1 MNRDPR
7 TSSVTRTNQ
16 LAAPDNTTRRRFRRL
31 AATTSAV
38 VAASA
43 LLITGQATSSEAAS
57 PATAPAL
64 GHLTKLGLS
73 QTAPAEVWLAPDNR
87 GWIAWSSN
95 KNGRYQLAIMA
106 PDGSIAT
113 PPKTIINGWS
123 GVSFQ
128 PTLLG
133 SGSAPLLVFS
143 GQDNVKGP
151 LSDGC
156 VVGAEPQSGVWQ
168 IQGWSLSSNCVFSN
182 VGYGDT
188 AANAKG
194 TLSAAWA
201 GGLGVEYRIGKS
213 PQIPAIGSDQQI
225 ALSTGHANG
234 VAEANDRF
242 GNGDFYAA
250 FYRFF
255 SKNKASD
262 GVYVKN
268 LSTDGP
274 VIKAP
279 KSGTESVTYPAP
291 PQRVAMANVSS
302 KGGGTYLAYCS
313 NAGTCSTF
321 LLWKVG
327 TSKTLPVPHTKLAI
341 GLAMSQGPAG
351 RLWLA
356 WYDEQNN
363 RVYTVRTNEKDSR
376 FGPPASFPA
385 TPCIEDGNT
394 HLALSAGDS
403 GRLDVA
409 LECLAASNAKATV
422 YVTQAEAGLSIKA
435 SQGKITN
442 KHAVSVTF
450 TVTDA
455 GDPVSGAKVALR
467 GAVKHTGS
475 KGTVTFTFA
484 KDVAPGTYKATAS
497 AASYLSAATSVRVT
511 S

>member
-1 MNRDPR
+1 MDRDPR
-7 TSSVTRTNQ
+7 QSDINPTRHR
-16 LAAPDNTTRRRFRRL
+16 LRRFAAM
-31 AATTSAV
+31 AATACAAV
-38 VAASA
+38 TGAA
-43 LLITGQATSSEAAS
+43 LLTTGQAATSEAAS

-64 GHLTKLGLS
+64 GHLTKLGLA
-73 QTAPAEVWLAPDNR
+73 QTAPAEIWLGPGNR

-113 PPKTIINGWS
+113 APRTIINGWS

-156 VVGAEPQSGVWQ
+156 VVGALPQSGLWP
-168 IQGWSLSSNCVFSN
+168 IQAWSLSSNCVFSN
-182 VGYGDT
+182 VGYGDA
-188 AANAKG
+188 AANVKG

-201 GGLGVEYRIGKS
+201 GGLGVEYRIGTS
-213 PQIPAIGSDQQI
+213 PQIPASGTDQQI
-225 ALSTGHANG
+225 PLSSGHADA
-234 VAEANDRF
+234 VAEANDQF

-255 SKNKASD
+255 STNKSSD
-262 GVYVKN
+262 GVYVKD
-268 LSTDGP
+268 LTTGGP

-279 KSGTESVTYPAP
+279 KSGTESVTYPAQ
-291 PQRVAMANVSS
+291 PQRVAMATVSA
-302 KGGGTYLAYCS
+302 KGGGTYVAYCS
-313 NAGTCSTF
+313 NAGTCGTF

-327 TSKTLPVPHTKLAI
+327 TSKTIAVPHTKLAV
-341 GLAMSQGPAG
+341 GLAMSRGPGG

-356 WYDEQNN
+356 WYDEQSN
-363 RVYTVRTNEKDSR
+363 RVYTVRTNKKDTR

-385 TPCIEDGNT
+385 TPCFADGNT
-394 HLALSAGDS
+394 HLALSAGDD

-409 LECLAASNAKATV
+409 LECLANAGGKATL
-422 YVTQAEAGLSIKA
+422 YVTQAEAGLTIKA
-435 SQGKITN
+435 SPAKITN
-442 KHAVSVTF
+442 KHAVKVTF

-467 GAVKHTGS
+467 GAARHTGS
-475 KGTVTFTFA
+475 NGKVTFTFA
-484 KDVAPGTYKATAS
+484 KGTAPGTYRATAL
-497 AASYLSAATSVRVT
+497 AADYVSAATSVRVV